1 MLADPNSAHPWQKGP
16 MRQYCASINPSILAR
31 KKPNKEHQFY
41 TKINLVSADRVREP
55 ETVDSAALLQCER
68 QAYQYNEYG
77 GGDRQNLAET
87 Q

>member
-1 MLADPNSAHPWQKGP
+1 
-16 MRQYCASINPSILAR
+16 MRQCCASIDQSILSRR
-31 KKPNKEHQFY
+31 KQHKERQSY
-41 TKINLVSADRVREP
+41 AKINLVSADRVREP

>member
-1 MLADPNSAHPWQKGP
+1 
-16 MRQYCASINPSILAR
+16 MRQYCASIDPSILAR
-31 KKPNKEHQFY
+31 KKTHKGRQSY
-41 TKINLVSADRVREP
+41 AKINLVPADRVREP
-55 ETVDSAALLQCER
+55 DTVGSAASLKRER

>member
-55 ETVDSAALLQCER
+55 ETVDSAALLQCEG
-68 QAYQYNEYG
+68 QTYQYSEYSG
-77 GGDRQNLAET
+77 GNRHHGAET

>member
-31 KKPNKEHQFY
+31 KKPHKEHQFY

-55 ETVDSAALLQCER
+55 ETVDSAALLQCEG
-68 QAYQYNEYG
+68 QTYQYSEYSRG
-77 GGDRQNLAET
+77 NRHHRAET